1 MKRAALLLPAIGALA
16 LLPTIGAQA
25 AATSC
30 SAELQ
35 QVAQTYHLSL
45 SPPATAQAG
54 NSPEQRGAASSQSGM
69 ASDLQKI
76 QGMMSRGQGTSGQGT
91 EGQGAGEQGTGKTAD
106 APTMPNRTAE
116 APATTESRGMAAGPD
131 SLESSGG
138 TLPPATNSSPRD
150 QRSGAAAADQLGA
163 ADRAKA
169 EGMLSEA
176 QAADA
181 QGKGDQCLQFLRA
194 AQAMLKGRQ

>member
-1 MKRAALLLPAIGALA
+1 MIGDDDMRRAALLFPAVGALA
-16 LLPTIGAQA
+16 LLPALGAHA

-54 NSPEQRGAASSQSGM
+54 NSAEQRGSSPSGVASE
-69 ASDLQKI
+69 LQKV
-76 QGMMSRGQGTSGQGT
+76 QGLMSQGKGAAGQGT
-91 EGQGAGEQGTGKTAD
+91 GEQGTSRTAE
-106 APTMPNRTAE
+106 APTTPSRTAE

-138 TLPPATNSSPRD
+138 TLPPATSSGSRD
-150 QRSGAAAADQLGA
+150 QRGGAAADQLGA

>member
-1 MKRAALLLPAIGALA
+1 MKRAALLFHAVGALA
-16 LLPTIGAQA
+16 LLPAIGAHA

-30 SAELQ
+30 SEELQ

-45 SPPATAQAG
+45 GPPATAQAG
-54 NSPEQRGAASSQSGM
+54 TAANPSERGAASSQPGM

-76 QGMMSRGQGTSGQGT
+76 QGLRSQ
-91 EGQGAGEQGTGKTAD
+91 GQGAIGQGASEQGTGRTAEPS
-106 APTMPNRTAE
+106 ATPSRTAE
-116 APATTESRGMAAGPD
+116 APATTESRGLAGPD

-138 TLPPATNSSPRD
+138 TLPPAANGSARE
-150 QRSGAAAADQLGA
+150 QRSGAAAADQLGP

-169 EGMLSEA
+169 EGLLSEA

-181 QGKGDQCLQFLRA
+181 QGKGEQCLQFLRA

>member
-16 LLPTIGAQA
+16 LLPAIGAQA
-25 AATSC
+25 ATTSC
-30 SAELQ
+30 SEELQ

-45 SPPATAQAG
+45 SPSATAQAG
-54 NSPEQRGAASSQSGM
+54 NSAEQRGAQPSSPGTASGLEK
-69 ASDLQKI
+69 LQ
-76 QGMMSRGQGTSGQGT
+76 GLMSKGQDADGK
-91 EGQGAGEQGTGKTAD
+91 GTGEERTG
-106 APTMPNRTAE
+106 RTAEAPSTSRQGGE

-138 TLPPATNSSPRD
+138 TLPPATSSSPRE
-150 QRSGAAAADQLGA
+150 QHGAAAADQLGA

>member
-1 MKRAALLLPAIGALA
+1 MKRTALLLPAITASA
-16 LLPTIGAQA
+16 LLPAIGAQA

-30 SAELQ
+30 SDELHQ
-35 QVAQTYHLSL
+35 LAQTYHLSL
-45 SPPATAQAG
+45 APSATAQAG
-54 NSPEQRGAASSQSGM
+54 NSAEQRGTASSPKSGT
-69 ASDLQKI
+69 ASELEKI
-76 QGMMSRGQGTSGQGT
+76 PGLMSQRQGTSGQG
-91 EGQGAGEQGTGKTAD
+91 ADEQGTGRTAA
-106 APTMPNRTAE
+106 APGTPNNTAE

-138 TLPPATNSSPRD
+138 TLPPATSSGAHD
-150 QRSGAAAADQLGA
+150 QHSGAAPADQLGPN
-163 ADRAKA
+163 DRAKA

-194 AQAMLKGRQ
+194 VQGMLKGRQ

>member
-1 MKRAALLLPAIGALA
+1 MKRAALSFSAIGAVALLPA
-16 LLPTIGAQA
+16 IGAQA

-30 SAELQ
+30 SDALHQ
-35 QVAQTYHLSL
+35 LAQTYHLSL
-45 SPPATAQAG
+45 APSATAQAG
-54 NSPEQRGAASSQSGM
+54 NSAEQRG
-69 ASDLQKI
+69 
-76 QGMMSRGQGTSGQGT
+76 T
-91 EGQGAGEQGTGKTAD
+91 AGS
-106 APTMPNRTAE
+106 TAE
-116 APATTESRGMAAGPD
+116 APATTESRGMAAAPD

-138 TLPPATNSSPRD
+138 TLPPATSSGAHDR
-150 QRSGAAAADQLGA
+150 QGGAAAADQLGP

>member
-1 MKRAALLLPAIGALA
+1 MRRAALLLPAIGALA
-16 LLPTIGAQA
+16 LLPGIGAA

-30 SAELQ
+30 SDELR

-45 SPPATAQAG
+45 GPSATAQTG
-54 NSPEQRGAASSQSGM
+54 NSAEQGAAPQSGAAADVQKMQGFMSQGQGSARQDASEQGSASTGPARGTSSQ
-69 ASDLQKI
+69 ARD
-76 QGMMSRGQGTSGQGT
+76 
-91 EGQGAGEQGTGKTAD
+91 
-106 APTMPNRTAE
+106 
-116 APATTESRGMAAGPD
+116 APATTESRGLAAGPD
-131 SLESSGG
+131 SLETSGG
-138 TLPPATNSSPRD
+138 TLPPATSSAPRD
-150 QRSGAAAADQLGA
+150 QEKGAAAADQLGA